1 MENEKL
7 TAGELAKIADEYWL
21 AYQNRLSADK
31 IAKALKETESKLS
44 AQLMSEMLNQE
55 MTAIGGNLVQLAL
68 TKSDEPTLNVK
79 EFDKF
84 AEFVLSSKDLS
95 LMERR
100 INKAAIKER
109 WAAGV
114 KVPGVIS
121 FPVYKLS
128 KHEVK

>member
-1 MENEKL
+1 MENEPL
-7 TAGELAKIADEYWL
+7 AAGELAKIADEFWL
-21 AYQNRLSADK
+21 AYQNRLKADK
-31 IAKALKETESKLS
+31 IAAELKEIESKLS
-44 AQLMSEMLNQE
+44 SVLMREMLNQD
-55 MTAIGGNLVQLAL
+55 MTAIGGHLVQLAL
-68 TKSDEPTLNVK
+68 TKSDEPTLNKK

-84 AEFVLSSKDLS
+84 AEFVLASKDLS
-95 LMERR
+95 LLERR